1 MQKVFSAGFAEGV
14 SGKVAG
20 LAGSPANAAFA
31 FAGVTFSPAMI
42 VPDTLTLN
50 LH

>member
-1 MQKVFSAGFAEGV
+1 MASEP
-14 SGKVAG
+14 
-20 LAGSPANAAFA
+20 GSPATASFAVDGVGEPESPATAAFA

-42 VPDTLTLN
+42 VPDTLILN